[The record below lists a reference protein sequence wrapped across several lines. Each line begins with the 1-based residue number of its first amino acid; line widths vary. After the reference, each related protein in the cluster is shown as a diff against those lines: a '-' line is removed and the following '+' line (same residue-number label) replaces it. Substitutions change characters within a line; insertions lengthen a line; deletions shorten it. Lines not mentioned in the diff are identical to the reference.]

1 MMLGLG
7 IGISLAAARAPGFD
21 PFGLFASGEIG
32 WVEPMLPGVT
42 LFQDAAGTIPVTAP
56 GQPVGLSKFTA
67 GGQLGFVQATALN
80 RPIYQVDAQGRGYLA
95 HNGVNQWMRTAA
107 FAWGSDKAT
116 ICAGVRKLSDAP
128 FPPIVEF
135 SSNVLVNNGA
145 FSLRANGSSDTKLLA
160 SSIRGTSLYEEVAR
174 SPAYGAPIS
183 LVLTCVYNIG
193 ASSADASITIRA
205 NSANVATNVLSGTTQ
220 GSGNFGTY
228 PLYAGSRAG
237 TSLFFNGN
245 RYPSMGINR
254 LLTEAELAQVE
265 AWVNQRTGA
274 F

>member
-21 PFGLFASGEIG
+21 PVGLFSSGEIG
-32 WVEPMLPGVT
+32 WVEPMIPGVT
-42 LFQDAAGTIPVTAP
+42 LFQDAAGTIPVTAA

-67 GGQLGFVQATALN
+67 GGQLGFVQDTALN
-80 RPIYQVDAQGRGYLA
+80 RPIYQVDVQGRGYLA
-95 HNGVNQWMRTAA
+95 HNGINQWMRTAA

-116 ICAGVRKLSDAP
+116 ICAGVMRAAGTEGRILFELSYKVNSNPSSFSVSAPENDAL
-128 FPPIVEF
+128 
-135 SSNVLVNNGA
+135 SY
-145 FSLRANGSSDTKLLA
+145 A
-160 SSIRGTSLYEEVAR
+160 SVAR
-174 SPAYGAPIS
+174 GSATSTLSQLAYIPSAPGAVADTSVITAMHSIS
-183 LVLTCVYNIG
+183 G
-193 ASSADASITIRA
+193 DMSTIRQ
-205 NSANVATNVLSGTTQ
+205 NGVSGVDGTADK
-220 GSGNFGTY
+220 GAGNFGTY